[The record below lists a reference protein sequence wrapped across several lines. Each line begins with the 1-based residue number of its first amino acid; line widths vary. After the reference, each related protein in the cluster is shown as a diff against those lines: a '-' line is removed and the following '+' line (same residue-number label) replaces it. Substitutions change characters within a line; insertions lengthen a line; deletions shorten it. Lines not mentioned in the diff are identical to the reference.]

1 MNKTS
6 SDWIYRLYMS
16 SAASGYCKKTL
27 QLMSKFGIK
36 LRKEALH
43 YNFLVANLRSLRGNR
58 SSHRRCSVRN
68 GILRKLAKFTG
79 KHLCKSLFFNKVSGL
94 RPLTLLKRRLWHKC
108 FPMNFAKF
116 LRTPIFK
123 NTSERVLLNKL
134 ITIKHL
140 TRTEN

>member
-94 RPLTLLKRRLWHKC
+94 RPLTLLKRRLTQVFSYEFCK
-108 FPMNFAKF
+108 
-116 LRTPIFK
+116 ISK

-134 ITIKHL
+134 TTIKHL

>member
-16 SAASGYCKKTL
+16 SAVSGYCKETL

-43 YNFLVANLRSLRGNR
+43 SNFLVANLRSLRGNR
-58 SSHRRCSVRN
+58 RSHRRCSVRN

-79 KHLCKSLFFNKVSGL
+79 KHLCKSHFFNKVSGL
-94 RPLTLLKRRLWHKC
+94 RPLTLLKRRL
-108 FPMNFAKF
+108 
-116 LRTPIFK
+116 
-123 NTSERVLLNKL
+123 
-134 ITIKHL
+134 
-140 TRTEN
+140 